1 MLFVEEIWNQ
11 IVSFLSDNDI
21 CKKQL
26 NITASTAALKSFQLF
41 ERNNVIVSR
50 KIATDMLKTVF

>member
-1 MLFVEEIWNQ
+1 M
-11 IVSFLSDNDI
+11 VSFISDDDI
-21 CKKQL
+21 CKKHL

-50 KIATDMLKTVF
+50 KLATDMLKTVF